1 MINKKG
7 AVLATIHMG
16 NWDLAGITLDIFG
29 LPIFSIARQQK
40 NQLTDAFLNKKRKSF
55 GLDVLFNDNSSLKKI
70 IQRIN
75 SKEVFVILPDVRNPR
90 VAHEIPFL
98 NGKANIGSGA
108 AAFAKS
114 CNCPII
120 PFVVRRSGW
129 LRHEAKLLTPIYPN
143 SSLSKNEDIELMM
156 TVLMNTFNAE
166 IDASPEQYFWY
177 NKRWVLDPITN

>member
-1 MINKKG
+1 
-7 AVLATIHMG
+7 MG
-16 NWDLAGITLDIFG
+16 NWDLAGVTLDIFG

-40 NQLTDAFLNKKRKSF
+40 NRLTDAFLNKKRRNF
-55 GLDVLFNDNSSLKKI
+55 GLDVLFNDSSSLKKI

-75 SKEVFVILPDVRNPR
+75 SGEIFIILPDVRNPR

-98 NGKANIGSGA
+98 KGKANIGVGA

-120 PFVVRRSGW
+120 PFVVRRNGW
-129 LRHEAKLLTPIYPN
+129 FNHEAKLHAPIYPN
-143 SSLSKNEDIELMM
+143 ESLNKNDDVEIMM
-156 TVLMNTFNAE
+156 TKLMSIFNAE

-177 NKRWVLDPITN
+177 NKRWILDPISNQK

>member
-1 MINKKG
+1 AFISHFLFQFRRKEAIKRINQIYSNKITQKESKRIAWISWRNICFNAIELIRINKLNEKKAKKSKLGVSLAPIEKMINKKG

-108 AAFAKS
+108 AAF
-114 CNCPII
+114 
-120 PFVVRRSGW
+120 
-129 LRHEAKLLTPIYPN
+129 
-143 SSLSKNEDIELMM
+143 
-156 TVLMNTFNAE
+156 
-166 IDASPEQYFWY
+166 
-177 NKRWVLDPITN
+177 